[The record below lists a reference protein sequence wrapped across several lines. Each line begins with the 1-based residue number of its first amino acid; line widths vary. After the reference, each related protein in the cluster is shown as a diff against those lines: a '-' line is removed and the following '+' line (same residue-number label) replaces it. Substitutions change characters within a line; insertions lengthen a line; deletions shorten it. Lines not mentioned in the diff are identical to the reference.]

1 MSDEKSQSRGCNSV
15 ADPESGVLADD
26 SDAAPKMPEEFHK
39 IVKDFIGD
47 ITNTFPEYA
56 PIINKWWKPKAGD
69 DIDAMEADTA
79 AKLDAVF
86 QHCLIVFPERFFDIL
101 YKNTDMFKKESE
113 INTEF
118 LPGISFKYLW
128 QCDISDST
136 RETIWKYL
144 QLILISIIGCVKNRD
159 AFGDTAKLF
168 QSINEDEFK
177 GKLEETLENMQKM
190 FEGTQ
195 NNGQDDSTDTGA
207 KSGINMENMPSADDI
222 QSHITGM
229 LDGKLGN
236 LAREIAEETA
246 GNLDINMDNAK
257 DVNDI
262 FQNLFKNP
270 GKLMGLVKNVGDKLD
285 SRIKSGEIKESEL
298 LAEASEIM
306 NKMKNMPGMGNI
318 QSMLS
323 KMGMNMPGAGVGA
336 DGADGAAAGL
346 GRNVKVDTNATEALL
361 NRNIKAAETRE
372 RLKKKMEMKHLA
384 AALAAEQQKQ
394 QLQKQQQPN
403 ANTLTDEQ
411 LFSVFSTGD
420 KVERTPR
427 SAVNPNTATAIA
439 TATATA
445 KSSTSDKKK
454 KKNKK

>member
-1 MSDEKSQSRGCNSV
+1 MSDEKSQ
-15 ADPESGVLADD
+15 

-69 DIDAMEADTA
+69 DIEDIDAMEAAIEADTA

-168 QSINEDEFK
+168 HSINEDEFK

-190 FEGTQ
+190 FETTQ
-195 NNGQDDSTDTGA
+195 NHGQDDGTDTGA

-336 DGADGAAAGL
+336 DGAAGL

-394 QLQKQQQPN
+394 QMQKQQQPN
-403 ANTLTDEQ
+403 ANILTDEQ

-439 TATATA
+439 TA